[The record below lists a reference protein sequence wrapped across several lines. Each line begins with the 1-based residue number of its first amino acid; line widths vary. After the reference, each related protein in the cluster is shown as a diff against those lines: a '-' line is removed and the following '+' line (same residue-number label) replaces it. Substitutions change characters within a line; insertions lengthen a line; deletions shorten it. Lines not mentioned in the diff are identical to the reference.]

1 MANKPTI
8 LIVGASRGLGLAL
21 VEQFCGRHWHVIAT
35 VRRKSAALD
44 ALKARFPASLKE
56 ETVDIA
62 DEASVRALRQRLE
75 GRTID
80 MLFVNAGIAKSIAA
94 TPGTAPRTSST

>member
-44 ALKARFPASLKE
+44 ALRAFLPALK
-56 ETVDIA
+56 
-62 DEASVRALRQRLE
+62 R
-75 GRTID
+75 
-80 MLFVNAGIAKSIAA
+80 K
-94 TPGTAPRTSST
+94 P

>member
-8 LIVGASRGLGLAL
+8 LIIGASRGLGLAL

-44 ALKARFPASLKE
+44 ALKALRGL
-56 ETVDIA
+56 
-62 DEASVRALRQRLE
+62 RAPLMERANCTR
-75 GRTID
+75 
-80 MLFVNAGIAKSIAA
+80 SC
-94 TPGTAPRTSST
+94 SS